1 MTVQGNIGI
10 GKAHVLMGIHKA
22 GRHLQFLIK
31 ITGIH
36 ANGAEQILYFLLIS
50 LGYPAHEPAMP
61 KRKETDEIAFFN
73 TWEAKTDE

>member
-1 MTVQGNIGI
+1 
-10 GKAHVLMGIHKA
+10 MGTCAIKSFNEA
-22 GRHLQFLIK
+22 AVRKLLKLPENLHL
-31 ITGIH
+31 
-36 ANGAEQILYFLLIS
+36 ELLIS